1 MNYQYLLK
9 HPQLFPYAVGITH
22 KQFEL
27 LLPKFSSALRKA
39 EHKKAYEKERVRVPG
54 GGRKPKL
61 ATDRQKLFFIL
72 FYYKVYPT
80 FRFAQIIFELSCGN
94 VFYWKEFLESVLF
107 KALGYQLDLPFIR
120 VKSFN
125 GWLAVCPQLKEFI
138 IDATERPVRRP
149 KEPKRQKVYY
159 SGKKK
164 KHTVK
169 NQILTDPY
177 TKRILFVSETV
188 EGKLHDKKLLEREP
202 IILHAPPGA
211 QGIGDLGYQGAEK
224 INPLIKFVIPLKK
237 PPGRKLTEASKKT
250 NKTISS
256 LRVRVE
262 HSFSYL
268 KHFAILAHQFRNRIG
283 KAHRPMMNIACL
295 YNFTRRHR

>member
-1 MNYQYLLK
+1 VNYQYLLK

-237 PPGRKLTEASKKT
+237 L
-250 NKTISS
+250 
-256 LRVRVE
+256 
-262 HSFSYL
+262 
-268 KHFAILAHQFRNRIG
+268 LAEN
-283 KAHRPMMNIACL
+283 
-295 YNFTRRHR
+295 